1 MPPNQWNSHESKA
14 QVKMFLKIFN
24 KIHIYFEF
32 VSLKYSK
39 TAACNTCMKGC
50 RNRLLF
56 SHCKNSTCYKKKIV
70 KIPLQTFWNHFFFQ
84 NWSALP
90 TAGQRSI
97 TDNITTSIVSVDFT
111 PYFMYSINLICV
123 RVCVCVI
130 EKYSKKYRF

>member
-1 MPPNQWNSHESKA
+1 
-14 QVKMFLKIFN
+14 MFLKIFN

-70 KIPLQTFWNHFFFQ
+70 KIPLQTFWNHFIFSKLKRVADGGSTIYNRQFI
-84 NWSALP
+84 N
-90 TAGQRSI
+90 
-97 TDNITTSIVSVDFT
+97 TSIVSVIFT

-123 RVCVCVI
+123 CVCVCVCNREVF
-130 EKYSKKYRF
+130 EKIPPF